1 MEYEIIDEKIISETE
16 LKEQYL
22 DYVDKGNEIGKKL
35 IEHIQ
40 KNVKINN
47 FEETFNEIT
56 ELGLGIRD
64 DYIRMIIDSAPSS
77 VEQIRA
83 LLSPLKS
90 NIKEEDLNKILAVV
104 KKHL

>member
-90 NIKEEDLNKILAVV
+90 NIKEEDLKKILAVV